1 MMNILQQESIN
12 RRVHDRINLG
22 TEGTLNCDGLYYF
35 VKTCDLS
42 AGGTQ
47 LVIETDTLPDK
58 DKLSVV
64 RFDGPGFG
72 ALARILWHRSM
83 GEGAFTLGMEFVKA
97 FPLSM
102 EEVTLN

>member
-1 MMNILQQESIN
+1 MSNLQQESIN
-12 RRVHDRINLG
+12 RRIYDRISLG
-22 TEGTLNCDGLYYF
+22 AEGTLNCDGLYYF

-47 LVIETDTLPDK
+47 LVIETDTLPSK

-72 ALARILWHRSM
+72 ALARILWHRSI
-83 GEGAFTLGMEFVKA
+83 GEGTFTLGMEFIKA

-102 EEVTLN
+102 EEARLN